1 MLIIA
6 AMLAAFFMLNS
17 ILGKKLGSTQK
28 YTEKGKRIPVTI
40 VQAGPCPVIQIKDK
54 RIQLGFGTRK
64 NANKPTM
71 GHIKGANLKIAP
83 QFFHEAESTVEDL
96 NNLKLGTEI
105 KIADVLT
112 PGDIVKVTGI
122 SKGKGFQGVVKR
134 YGFHG
139 GPKTHG
145 QSDRERHPGSIGS
158 TTTPGRVYKGKR
170 MAGRM
175 GGDTVTIKNLLVMDI
190 DSEKNLLLVK
200 GLVPGAKNG
209 LLTITKIGT
218 HKKFISLLKP
228 ESAENA
234 QN

>member
-1 MLIIA
+1 
-6 AMLAAFFMLNS
+6 MLNS

-28 YTEKGKRIPVTI
+28 FTQKGVRIPVTEI
-40 VQAGPCPVIQIKDK
+40 QAGPCPVIRINGNK
-54 RIQLGFGTRK
+54 IQLGFGTQK

-71 GHIKGANLKIAP
+71 GHIKGANLKLAP
-83 QFFHEAESTVEDL
+83 KFFHEAVCSEEDS
-96 NNLKLGTEI
+96 NNLKPGAEI
-105 KIADVLT
+105 KISDVLT
-112 PGDIVKVTGI
+112 PGDIIKVTGT

-134 YGFHG
+134 HGFHG

-145 QSDRERHPGSIGS
+145 QSDRERHPGAIGS

-175 GGDTVTIKNLLVMDI
+175 GGDAVTIKNLLVMDVI
-190 DSEKNLLLVK
+190 SEKNILLVS

-218 HKKFISLLKP
+218 HNKFVPLLKP
-228 ESAENA
+228 ESTENA
-234 QN
+234 AN

>member
-1 MLIIA
+1 MV
-6 AMLAAFFMLNS
+6 NS

-28 YTEKGKRIPVTI
+28 YTQKGVRIPVTEI
-40 VQAGPCPVIQIKDK
+40 QAGPCPVIQIKDK
-54 RIQLGFGTRK
+54 KIQLGFGIRK
-64 NANKPTM
+64 NANKPTL
-71 GHIKGANLKIAP
+71 GHIKGANLKLAP
-83 QFFHEAESTVEDL
+83 KFFKEVINEGENNITV
-96 NNLKLGTEI
+96 GSEI
-105 KIADVLT
+105 KVSDVLT
-112 PGDIVKVTGI
+112 PGDIIKVTGT

-134 YGFHG
+134 HGFHG

-190 DSEKNLLLVK
+190 DNEKNILLLK

-209 LLTITKIGT
+209 LLTITKTGT
-218 HKKFISLLKP
+218 HNKFVPLLKP
-228 ESAENA
+228 ESVENA
-234 QN
+234 KS